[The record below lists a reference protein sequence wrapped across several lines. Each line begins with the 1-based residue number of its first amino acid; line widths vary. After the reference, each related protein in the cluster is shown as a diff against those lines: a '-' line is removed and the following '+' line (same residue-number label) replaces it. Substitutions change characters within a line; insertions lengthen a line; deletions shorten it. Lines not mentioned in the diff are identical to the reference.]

1 MQARLQ
7 SLLRCSLSYAKI
19 MQTEGRDAS
28 LLAIFAEVLL
38 ILCKS
43 KTIKTK
49 RQTFNLCFLHSFTQ
63 SRARGSKSTRKKE
76 QKNDQKKQSN
86 KNDQKNDQIKTIK

>member
-1 MQARLQ
+1 MQACLQ

-63 SRARGSKSTRKKE
+63 LYTKPRKRLKI
-76 QKNDQKKQSN
+76 NTKKRT
-86 KNDQKNDQIKTIK
+86 KKTIK

>member
-1 MQARLQ
+1 
-7 SLLRCSLSYAKI
+7 
-19 MQTEGRDAS
+19 MQTEGIDAS

-38 ILCKS
+38 IFYKS

-63 SRARGSKSTRKKE
+63 SRARGSKSARKKR
-76 QKNDQKKQSN
+76 NKK
-86 KNDQKNDQIKTIK
+86 KIK

>member
-1 MQARLQ
+1 
-7 SLLRCSLSYAKI
+7 

-28 LLAIFAEVLL
+28 LLAIFAEVPL

-76 QKNDQKKQSN
+76 QKKRSKS
-86 KNDQKNDQIKTIK
+86 DQIKMRPHKNVTAPWLQMMLLGW